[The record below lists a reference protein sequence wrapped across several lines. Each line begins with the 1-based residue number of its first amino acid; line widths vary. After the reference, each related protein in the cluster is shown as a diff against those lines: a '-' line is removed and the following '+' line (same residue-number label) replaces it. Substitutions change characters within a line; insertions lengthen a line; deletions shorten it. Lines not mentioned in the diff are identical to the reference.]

1 MRYCFS
7 KGRCGAG
14 IGSTFGFFFDR
25 ELKLL
30 GCPFFTSYLLVVYTQ
45 NLLPALIDILLE
57 KIQLAAT
64 VEGSLAQFFGRFCN
78 LNYSRL
84 LLAFLGVDRVLWRFM
99 HNWRSSNTPY

>member
-30 GCPFFTSYLLVVYTQ
+30 GLSFFTSYLLVVYTQ
-45 NLLPALIDILLE
+45 NLLPALIDILLG

-64 VEGSLAQFFGRFCN
+64 VEGSLTQFFGLFCN
-78 LNYSRL
+78 LNVFAPLVGIVRGRPCVMALY
-84 LLAFLGVDRVLWRFM
+84 
-99 HNWRSSNTPY
+99 TPY